1 MGKAAPYTRLSV
13 YDKGQER
20 AEGDPPDSPARQER
34 DLRRLAATRGD
45 EVVKVY
51 SDLDLS
57 GWTGVERPAFEE
69 LLADAEAGVV
79 DTVMVWKIDRL
90 TRNFDDLQ
98 RIWRLVQQRGLKLVS
113 FHDSLDTS
121 TPMGIFALRMMVAAA
136 ELESINTS
144 QRTRAAKKAAAEAG
158 KPHTGGYRPLGYT
171 DGGRTTQIPK
181 EADAARE
188 AVRRLLAG
196 ESLRSVCRWMN
207 DEEHILAPTGKKW
220 TPTVLA
226 NALTRPSLAGL
237 RAHKGDLYPGQWEPI
252 ITPEE
257 HHQLVALRADPAR
270 LWQQPGLPRVHLL
283 AGLLVCGREGCGM
296 KLRSKR
302 PSRSNVR
309 YECKGVDARGCGKLT
324 ISAPLVEQVVLERLW
339 EALGSDALRQAL
351 VARPDAGLARQLQAD
366 TDQLAWLGQTLGADP
381 MRRPAF
387 LAAVGEV
394 EARLRQTRARMAR
407 QHRAQALGDLVQG
420 VDKVKAAWE
429 AWGLERRRQLLLV
442 CIDRVIVHPSPL
454 GRKQGRRF
462 DRSRVEVIWRV

>member
-1 MGKAAPYTRLSV
+1 MGKAGAYTRLSV
-13 YDKGQER
+13 YDKDRER
-20 AEGDPPDSPARQER
+20 HQGEPPDSPARQER
-34 DLRRLAATRGD
+34 DLHRLAATRGD
-45 EVVKVY
+45 DVVQVY

-79 DTVMVWKIDRL
+79 DTVLVWKIDRL

-113 FHDSLDTS
+113 LHDSLDTS

-136 ELESINTS
+136 ELESLNTS
-144 QRTRAAKKAAAEAG
+144 IRTRAAKKAAAEAG

-171 DGGRTTQIPK
+171 DGSRTTQIPA
-181 EADAARE
+181 EAQAARE

-196 ESLRSVCRWMN
+196 ESLRSVTRWMN
-207 DEEHILAPTGKKW
+207 EQGILAPTGKPW

-237 RAHKGDLYPGQWEPI
+237 RAYKGDLYPGQWEPI
-252 ITPEE
+252 ISPEE

-283 AGLLVCGREGCGM
+283 AGLLYCGRAGCGM

-302 PSRSNVR
+302 PSRSRVR

-339 EALGSDALRQAL
+339 EALDGPELRQAL
-351 VARPDAGLARQLQAD
+351 ASRPDAGLARQLQAD
-366 TDQLAWLGQTLGADP
+366 TDQLAWLGQTLGTDP
-381 MRRPAF
+381 LKRPAF
-387 LAAVGEV
+387 LAAIGGV
-394 EARLRQTRARMAR
+394 EGRIRQARARMAR

-429 AWGLERRRQLLLV
+429 GWGLERRRQLLLV
-442 CIDRVIVHPSPL
+442 CIDRVVVHPSPL
-454 GRKQGRRF
+454 GRKQGRAF
-462 DRSRVEVIWRV
+462 DRSRVEVVWRV

>member
-1 MGKAAPYTRLSV
+1 VAKVGAYTRLSV
-13 YDKGQER
+13 YDGRSE
-20 AEGDPPDSPARQER
+20 SPARQEA
-34 DLRRLAATRGD
+34 DCRRLAEARGD
-45 EVVKVY
+45 EIVKVY
-51 SDLDLS
+51 PDLDVS
-57 GWTGVERPAFEE
+57 GWSGVDRPAFEE
-69 LLADAEAGVV
+69 LLADAEAGLI

-98 RIWRLVQQRGLKLVS
+98 RVWRLVQQRGLKLVS
-113 FHDSLDTS
+113 VTDSLDTS
-121 TPMGIFALRMMVAAA
+121 SPMGIFGLRMMVAAA
-136 ELESINTS
+136 ELESLNTS
-144 QRTRAAKKAAAEAG
+144 IRTRRAKEADAKKG

-171 DGGRTTQIPK
+171 DGTRTTQIPE
-181 EADAARE
+181 EAEAARE

-196 ESLRSVCRWMN
+196 ASLRSVARWMN
-207 DEEHILAPTGKKW
+207 DEQGILAPTGKKW

-270 LWQQPGLPRVHLL
+270 LWQQPGLPRMHLL
-283 AGLLVCGREGCGM
+283 AGLLYCGRAGCGM

-302 PSRSNVR
+302 PSRSSVR

-339 EALGSDALRQAL
+339 EALDSDGLRQAL
-351 VARPDAGLARQLQAD
+351 ISRPEAGLARQLEAD
-366 TDQLAWLGQTLGADP
+366 TAQLAWLGQTLGSDP
-381 MRRPAF
+381 LKRPAF

-394 EARLRQTRARMAR
+394 EGRIRQARARMAR

-420 VDKVKAAWE
+420 VEKVKAAWE
-429 AWGLERRRQLLLV
+429 GWGLERRRQLLLV

-462 DRSRVEVIWRV
+462 DRSRVEIIWRI

>member
-13 YDKGQER
+13 YDKDQQRG
-20 AEGDPPDSPARQER
+20 EGEPPDSPARQEH

-57 GWTGVERPAFEE
+57 GWTGVERPGFED

-79 DTVMVWKIDRL
+79 DTVLVWKIDRL

-98 RIWRLVQQRGLKLVS
+98 RVWRLVQHRGLKLVS
-113 FHDSLDTS
+113 LHDALDTS
-121 TPMGIFALRMMVAAA
+121 SPTGVFALRMMVAAA
-136 ELESINTS
+136 ELESLNTS
-144 QRTRAAKKAAAEAG
+144 IRTRAAKEAAAKAG

-171 DGGRTTQIPK
+171 DGARTTQIPK

-196 ESLRSVCRWMN
+196 EPLRSVTRWMN
-207 DEEHILAPTGKKW
+207 DQGILAPTGKKW
-220 TPTVLA
+220 MPTVLA

-237 RAHKGDLYPGQWEPI
+237 RAYKGDLYPGQWEPI

-257 HHQLVALRADPAR
+257 HYQLVTLRADPAR

-283 AGLLVCGREGCGM
+283 AGLLVCGRCGA

-302 PSRSNVR
+302 PSRSRER
-309 YECKGVDARGCGKLT
+309 YECKRVDARGCGKLT

-339 EALGSDALRQAL
+339 EALDSDALRQAL
-351 VARPDAGLARQLQAD
+351 LARPDAGLARQLQAD
-366 TDQLAWLGQTLGADP
+366 EAQLAWLGQTLGADP
-381 MRRPAF
+381 LKRPAF

-394 EARLRQTRARMAR
+394 EGRIRQARARMAR
-407 QHRAQALGDLVQG
+407 QHRAQALGDLAAG
-420 VDKVKAAWE
+420 VDKVKAAWDG
-429 AWGLERRRQLLLV
+429 WGLERRRQLLLV
-442 CIDRVIVHPSPL
+442 CIERVIVNPSPL
-454 GRKQGRRF
+454 GRRQGRAF
-462 DRSRVEVIWRV
+462 DRSRVQITWRV